1 MTAQQNMLG
10 AFSLTGFEQQLQE
23 AVTRAIVTAMTNTRG
38 QGAAMG
44 QGVPA
49 GLGTAAPTH

>member
-23 AVTRAIVTAMTNTRG
+23 AVTRAIVMTMSVTRG
-38 QGAAMG
+38 QG
-44 QGVPA
+44 GVGVTA
-49 GLGTAAPTH
+49 GLGAANPNQ